1 MTTHNGETVTK
12 ISEEDRYEDSQGLS
26 NAIKEVHDRAVAENR
41 HVNRIHTICD
51 AAEELAAQYPC
62 AQGGIVF
69 GLVSQ
74 WVRHWEVD
82 SLDEENLPGII
93 DDEISYAKQ
102 SAVIEENAQ

>member
-1 MTTHNGETVTK
+1 MTK
-12 ISEEDRYEDSQGLS
+12 ITQEDRNEDSQGLS
-26 NAIKEVHDRAVAENR
+26 DAIKEVHDRAVSENR

-62 AQGGIVF
+62 ARGGIVL
-69 GLVSQ
+69 GLVGQ
-74 WVRHWEVD
+74 WVRPWEVD

-102 SAVIEENAQ
+102 TAISENAQ

>member
-1 MTTHNGETVTK
+1 M
-12 ISEEDRYEDSQGLS
+12 ISDEDRYEDSQGLS
-26 NAIKEVHDRAVAENR
+26 DAIKEVHDRAVEANPK
-41 HVNRIHTICD
+41 VNRITTICD

-62 AQGGIVF
+62 ARGDIVF

-74 WVRHWEVD
+74 WVRPWEVD

-102 SAVIEENAQ
+102 TAIAENAQ